1 MVRLSRGT
9 LLSSCQSLAGMTILT
24 LRPCRLAAASSHENE
39 EGKEKAMGDGI
50 ISFLRYRVVMTPD
63 FTLLVVS

>member
-24 LRPCRLAAASSHENE
+24 LRPCRIASASSHENE

-50 ISFLRYRVVMTPD
+50 ISFLRYRVVMTLNIALP
-63 FTLLVVS
+63 VVC